1 MTQVTWRAPRELIER
16 VQQVAKSE
24 GMSMNEYLSQVLD
37 AATNPELAGE
47 AAARTRERLARAGLL
62 YIPRAPRV
70 RPDAEAVERAGL
82 AAVSGTPSSEL
93 VSEDRGLR

>member
-37 AATNPELAGE
+37 AATNPELAGA

-62 YIPRAPRV
+62 YTSRAPRV
-70 RPDAEAVERAGL
+70 RPDSGAVERAGL
-82 AAVSGTPSSEL
+82 AAVSGTLLSEI